1 LNESKDNY
9 KTKYLLICLK
19 QEFEEILNE
28 EKSDF
33 ETVLIMQ
40 GGGSLGAYECGVYK
54 TLAKHNIKFDVI
66 AGTSIGAINA
76 SIIAGSK
83 SDKKAKALE
92 DFWLEMSETF
102 TPDIE
107 NDKLRAFFSSMHAAI
122 YGNAN
127 GFRPIWFTPQFFNF
141 SSGQPYLYEIYPLKD
156 TLKKY
161 VDFKNLKSKDRPRL
175 LVTSTDIQN
184 GRPVIFDSRYDRLD
198 AEHILASAGYPFYG
212 ISWTRIKD
220 RYLWDGTLLSNT
232 PLREVIYASPRCDK
246 KVYIISLFPKIHEE
260 LPQNI
265 FEAWHRARD
274 LMHTDKTDHSVM
286 MSKVISRYLAL
297 IKEMHGIIIHAS
309 LDDKL
314 KNRFEKLEPEYHK
327 LAKERGAIIKE
338 VIRIERKEESFFIF
352 EDADFSLTTIKKLI
366 KQGEQDAERVLSQNK
381 IKKS

>member
-1 LNESKDNY
+1 MS
-9 KTKYLLICLK
+9 
-19 QEFEEILNE
+19 QE

-54 TLAKHNIKFDVI
+54 TLAKHRIKFDIV
-66 AGTSIGAINA
+66 AGTSIGAVNA

-83 SDKKAKALE
+83 MDKSAKALE
-92 DFWLEMSETF
+92 DFWIEMSETF
-102 TPDIE
+102 TPNIE
-107 NDKLRAFFSSMHAAI
+107 NDKLRAFYSSMYAAT

-127 GFRPIWFTPQFFNF
+127 GFRPIWFTPDFFNF
-141 SSGQPYLYEIYPLKD
+141 SFNWPYLYEIYPLKE
-156 TLKKY
+156 TLQKY
-161 VDFKNLKSKDRPRL
+161 VDFKNLKNRERPRL

-184 GRPVIFDSRYDRLD
+184 GRPVIFDSQYDHIA
-198 AEHILASAGYPFYG
+198 AEHVLASAGYPFYG
-212 ISWTRIKD
+212 ISWTEIKG
-220 RYLWDGTLLSNT
+220 RYFWDGTLLSNT
-232 PLREVIYASPRCDK
+232 PLREVMYASPRCDK
-246 KVYIISLFPKIHEE
+246 KVYLINLFPKIHEE
-260 LPQNI
+260 LPKNM

-297 IKEMHGIIIHAS
+297 IKEMHDIIALVS
-309 LDDKL
+309 LDDKM

-352 EDADFSLTTIKKLI
+352 EDADFSLTTIRKLI
-366 KQGEQDAERVLSQNK
+366 EQGEKDAERVLAQRDSSTGISSDNTK
-381 IKKS
+381 GRSSDKKS